1 MTFNDYLFLAK
12 SDELISQRF
21 ERTLRDACTKSTEE
35 NITGIRHLHD
45 GVILI
50 QRPQCFVKM
59 LSYSNLSSL
68 LGVKRQLEK
77 LASQQRPL

>member
-1 MTFNDYLFLAK
+1 MTFNDYLFLAN

-21 ERTLRDACTKSTEE
+21 ERKLRDACTKSTEE

-50 QRPQCFVKM
+50 KRPQCFVKM
-59 LSYSNLSSL
+59 LSYSKSKETIRKISL
-68 LGVKRQLEK
+68 TTEATVK
-77 LASQQRPL
+77 